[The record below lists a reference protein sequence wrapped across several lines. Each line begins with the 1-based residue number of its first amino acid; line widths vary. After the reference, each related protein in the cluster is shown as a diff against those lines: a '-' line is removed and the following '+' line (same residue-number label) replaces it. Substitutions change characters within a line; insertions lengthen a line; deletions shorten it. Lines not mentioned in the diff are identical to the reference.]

1 MRVGQIFV
9 QGRGLMDVWING
21 ETENEFHVVTFEA
34 VLVAG
39 VMVPGSPRRDARV
52 CCVETGSETGCKNT

>member
-39 VMVPGSPRRDARV
+39 VMVPVFSGWVRKEDVQNVTRIA
-52 CCVETGSETGCKNT
+52 